1 MGLQHLDILFDNKSF
16 PDFQKCF
23 CYVIIQFKMN
33 DFIWYFRSNS
43 TRRANILK
51 QRSRS
56 PDSDMLL
63 ISSAISRTM
72 FMISFIGSFSSP
84 TDFSSCFIFGSIYI
98 HTNVEQTWKHIDHFC
113 KGQCKKV
120 VWMLEQRPFI
130 CLSTSL
136 PTGVVL
142 ISFCAENTSSQTQFF
157 CPYFLF
163 YEEHHSLSIDP

>member
-72 FMISFIGSFSSP
+72 FKISFIGSFFFED
-84 TDFSSCFIFGSIYI
+84 TRTELNFFRVILGSALEVFQITVAQI
-98 HTNVEQTWKHIDHFC
+98 WRKQLLHSNHFC
-113 KGQCKKV
+113 KKRPEGSCK
-120 VWMLEQRPFI
+120 
-130 CLSTSL
+130 STSQL
-136 PTGVVL
+136 KKYPRCDLRHIFVL
-142 ISFCAENTSSQTQFF
+142 
-157 CPYFLF
+157 
-163 YEEHHSLSIDP
+163 